1 MIVASTSVTAKNEL
15 HYILTSIFN
24 INLIERNPRDVI
36 IEEGRQGWA
45 DLLLD
50 ERTCVLLRPLATL
63 RSDAHLNQLTCQ
75 LVLLSLQCTTCYII
89 LYAEQSNS
97 SGYEFRS
104 SVMRALT
111 RLVATCVLFH
121 SPEYTVSLLLAYN
134 LHQVGELIRDL
145 CEATRSSSPVWDPE
159 EWTTRP
165 WLTSQMSSHERLL
178 LSFPCINSISAQ
190 VILTAMSLLQVL
202 ESSFSHM
209 RNILPWIPSK
219 VIKMLFKL
227 VHGEPTTDIK
237 VGRHYCGSSKV
248 LLDQKDKNILHR
260 PMAVEGDQNESN
272 DPDFL
277 RQSFFN
283 HENAHESKTSYE
295 LLEGPNLDEMVHCC
309 DEEERLVPTVP
320 SHFLPDKVSLFS
332 KVNWESSFNAVAST
346 EPYLDIN
353 KTSVVPSAVAPSKK
367 QTKTSTTAHTATI
380 TSAASTSRYGS
391 SHPSESCT
399 SLSGSP
405 DLYTALG
412 ADLKE
417 PSKDLFNPSKYLN
430 FMENDKR
437 TDAQLPQQHQCQQSP
452 PPPQYMQPLR
462 QCQLPHSQQNWQPS
476 PQFLQKECHETRK
489 DGHILIVSPYFP
501 TFNDSQ
507 VDFQQSEAP
516 SQQYYH
522 QKPSQPS
529 TAHFQP
535 FSQIKN
541 ETLRPL
547 TLQHPNNNTNYS
559 VTIPNTQHYQQGC
572 LQQLCSNEN
581 FGTVAP
587 QQWHDVTNESVSP
600 QLPVQQSQLD
610 CNFFKHLQLFNKVS
624 KLC

>member
-1 MIVASTSVTAKNEL
+1 MHFGPGLRNGYITLAANPSIGLMVLDVMMAMLILEPHAILRCYTDVVARLAAVQERGGEGVVHPKVTTLRREMEQARQREDPGDTEFKVLVVVKREVQWVHHQLEEEFGSDNVALLSRLPEYDRVLHLLEQQSVVVWEEGEALHQLPCSQFNLVVEWEGSSGSSICVDHCTRQNIHVVSFITPSPSVGDKEPVSRNEDRDQQEGKVSINISRNESSGEIRNNRGCGQRDSLMIVASTSVTAKNEL

-260 PMAVEGDQNESN
+260 PMAVEATTAAS
-272 DPDFL
+272 
-277 RQSFFN
+277 
-283 HENAHESKTSYE
+283 
-295 LLEGPNLDEMVHCC
+295 
-309 DEEERLVPTVP
+309 VPTV
-320 SHFLPDKVSLFS
+320 
-332 KVNWESSFNAVAST
+332 
-346 EPYLDIN
+346 
-353 KTSVVPSAVAPSKK
+353 
-367 QTKTSTTAHTATI
+367 TTTTTIYATI
-380 TSAASTSRYGS
+380 TTVSASTFSTKLAAFS
-391 SHPSESCT
+391 T
-399 SLSGSP
+399 
-405 DLYTALG
+405 
-412 ADLKE
+412 
-417 PSKDLFNPSKYLN
+417 
-430 FMENDKR
+430 
-437 TDAQLPQQHQCQQSP
+437 
-452 PPPQYMQPLR
+452 
-462 QCQLPHSQQNWQPS
+462 
-476 PQFLQKECHETRK
+476 
-489 DGHILIVSPYFP
+489 VP
-501 TFNDSQ
+501 T
-507 VDFQQSEAP
+507 ERMP
-516 SQQYYH
+516 
-522 QKPSQPS
+522 
-529 TAHFQP
+529 
-535 FSQIKN
+535 
-541 ETLRPL
+541 
-547 TLQHPNNNTNYS
+547 
-559 VTIPNTQHYQQGC
+559 
-572 LQQLCSNEN
+572 
-581 FGTVAP
+581 
-587 QQWHDVTNESVSP
+587 
-600 QLPVQQSQLD
+600 
-610 CNFFKHLQLFNKVS
+610 
-624 KLC
+624 